1 MAAAFPARG
10 AGCGRVSPHILI
22 VRLSAI
28 GDVVLS
34 SGLIPAL
41 RARWPEARISWLTQ
55 AATVPLLRHNP
66 ELAEVIIWPREAW
79 QALARQRQ
87 WVGLWRAVRS
97 FRTEL
102 RVRRFDLVVDPQGL
116 LKSGLL
122 GWISGAPRRVG
133 LNPKEGSQWLLTET
147 VRESADRLPDPIIS
161 HEYRALARHLG
172 APEQAFRLDLAV
184 GEAPRAQA
192 RRVLAEAG
200 LSAPP
205 VALCPFTTRP
215 QKHWFED
222 RWSALAQARAAGGQK
237 PVLLGG
243 PGDAEA
249 GAGIVAAAPGLV
261 SLVGRLKLDESVAA
275 IAECQLLI
283 GVDTGM
289 THMGTALGVPTLA
302 LFGSTRPYLNA
313 GEARSTVL
321 YEPRACSPCHRHPT
335 CGGRFDCMRVWELD
349 RVMAESAQLLGRGWP
364 C

>member
-1 MAAAFPARG
+1 M
-10 AGCGRVSPHILI
+10 SPHILI

-34 SGLIPAL
+34 TGLIPAL

-55 AATVPLLRHNP
+55 QATVPLLRHHP
-66 ELAEVIIWPREAW
+66 DLAEVIVWPREAW
-79 QALARQRQ
+79 QALAKERQ
-87 WVGLWRAVRS
+87 WLALWRAVRS
-97 FRTEL
+97 FRAEL
-102 RVRRFDLVVDPQGL
+102 RARKFDLAVDPQGL

-122 GWISGAPRRVG
+122 GWLSGAPRRVG
-133 LNPKEGSQWLLTET
+133 LNPKEGSQWLLTEA
-147 VRESADRLPDPIIS
+147 VRESADVLPRPIIS

-172 APEQAFRLDLAV
+172 APDEAFHLDLAV
-184 GEAPRAQA
+184 GAVARERARQ
-192 RRVLAEAG
+192 VLAEAG
-200 LSAPP
+200 LQAPL

-222 RWSALAQARAAGGQK
+222 RWSALAQALRARGLT

-249 GAGIVAAAPGLV
+249 AARIVAAAPGLA

-275 IAECQLLI
+275 IAQCQLLI

-302 LFGSTRPYLNA
+302 LFGSTRPYLHT
-313 GEARSTVL
+313 GDARTCVL
-321 YEPRACSPCHRHPT
+321 YEPRDCSPCHRHPT

-349 RVMAESAQLLGRGWP
+349 RVLAEFARLLGEDRPW
-364 C
+364 